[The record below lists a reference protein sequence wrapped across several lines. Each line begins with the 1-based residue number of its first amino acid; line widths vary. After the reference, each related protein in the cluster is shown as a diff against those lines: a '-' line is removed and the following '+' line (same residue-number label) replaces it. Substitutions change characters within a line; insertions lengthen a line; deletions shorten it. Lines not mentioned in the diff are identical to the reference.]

1 MKKFIIILSTISFT
15 SSLFAQQILFF
26 DDFEGYNNGDTVVNL
41 SNFQGWGANGS
52 GVAINDPGNGA
63 GGSDQYFSSTDGYM
77 ALQIIDT
84 LIPGETYRYSMN
96 GALTAWN
103 QNGIK
108 FQIIQLNGPGNT
120 DDVIKVDFTLG
131 SVGSGQQNVFKL
143 IDTLYTTTLS
153 DTGNFAFRF
162 AKNWGPSYK
171 IDNFKIECTTCPP
184 PLNPYNVTLKVNTS
198 NITVGSNGMYAGGG
212 FLGGSDALQLSDID
226 GDGTWEGVASVL
238 PGTGPNYYAFFNSPN
253 GDSDWGTKEDLSGQ
267 PCGVSSN
274 FNDRVLPTISS
285 DTIIQHCFGSCE
297 SDGTCPTASVAN
309 INDIDFSLF
318 PNPAQN
324 KVVVNYIKTIYR
336 LELTDITGKVLFKEF
351 NIDNPYTIDL
361 TSFPSNIYFLS
372 LFTKNGVV
380 SKKLVVNKIH

>member
-1 MKKFIIILSTISFT
+1 MKKFIIIISIISFT

-26 DDFEGYNNGDTVVNL
+26 DDFEGYSNGDTVVNL

-52 GVAINDPGNGA
+52 GVAVNDPGNGA

-120 DDVIKVDFTLG
+120 DDVIQVDFTLG
-131 SVGSGQQNVFKL
+131 SIGGGQQNVFKL
-143 IDTLYTTTLS
+143 IDTSYTTTAS

-162 AKNWGPSYK
+162 TKNWGPSYK

-184 PLNPYNVTLKVNTS
+184 PVNPYNVTLKVNTS

-212 FLGGSDALQLSDID
+212 FLGGSDALQLSDVD

-274 FNDRVLPTISS
+274 FNDRVLPTIAS

-297 SDGTCPTASVAN
+297 SDGSCSTASVEDL
-309 INDIDFSLF
+309 NDLVFSLF
-318 PNPAQN
+318 PNPTQN
-324 KVVVNYIKTIYR
+324 KAVINCIKTIHR
-336 LELTDITGKVLFKEF
+336 LELTDFTGKVLFKEF

-361 TSFPSNIYFLS
+361 TSYPSNIYFLS
-372 LFTKNGVV
+372 LFTENGVV
-380 SKKLVVNKIH
+380 SKKLVVNK

>member
-184 PLNPYNVTLKVNTS
+184 PLNPYNVTLNVNTS
-198 NITVGSNGMYAGGG
+198 NITVVSNGMYAGGG
-212 FLGGSDALQLSDID
+212 FLGGSDALQLSDIG

-274 FNDRVLPTISS
+274 FNDRVLPTIAS

-372 LFTKNGVV
+372 LFTENGVV